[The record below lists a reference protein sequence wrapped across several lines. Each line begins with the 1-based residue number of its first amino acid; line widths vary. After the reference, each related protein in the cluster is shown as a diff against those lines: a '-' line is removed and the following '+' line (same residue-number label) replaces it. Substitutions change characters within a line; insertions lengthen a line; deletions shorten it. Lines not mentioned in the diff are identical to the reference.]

1 MNIFNSDYCH
11 SVKNKN
17 NINLQC
23 HNKHKPNEIFCGI
36 HLNSTNIILYKN
48 EENNNID
55 LNDNISKQKKDIDNK
70 NIENLD
76 LDIEINNKIY
86 ESVIVNSPIKNDDK
100 IIYNKNELFEII
112 SNNLYIS
119 VYSIRKSIKNCGL
132 KSMIDT
138 KQSKQIL
145 IKLLKNLLSKER
157 YYISNIQLII
167 QIQSFLRRWLVHRKK
182 ICCNDTDI
190 LTFTCKYEIPNK
202 YFYIFND
209 KINNKKYAYDIRTL
223 YQIIESEYPSCPYTF
238 RTFTKE
244 EKDIIIE
251 YKNKLNKRG
260 IDIDIPKVVLTIEEE
275 TEMKIKDVFYQIN
288 MLDNYTNPSW
298 FKKLELYQLM
308 ELYVRTEDIWN
319 YRSSMDLESKKRIVN
334 NGSVFNIPVPI
345 IKTLKSKLKLQNIIL
360 NDYIRLITEG
370 INREEKKLG
379 AILILT
385 GLVEVSID
393 ASDALPHLI
402 QI

>member
-1 MNIFNSDYCH
+1 MDIFNTNYCH
-11 SVKNKN
+11 SVKSKN
-17 NINLQC
+17 NKNLQC
-23 HNKHKPNEIFCGI
+23 QNKHKPNQIFCGI
-36 HLNSTNIILYKN
+36 HLNSTNIILYKV
-48 EENNNID
+48 EEKNI
-55 LNDNISKQKKDIDNK
+55 IDNK
-70 NIENLD
+70 KIFF
-76 LDIEINNKIY
+76 EINNEIE
-86 ESVIVNSPIKNDDK
+86 ESINEIEESINQLEKAININSSIKDDDK
-100 IIYNKNELFEII
+100 IVYNKNELFEII
-112 SNNLYIS
+112 SNNSYIS

-145 IKLLKNLLSKER
+145 IELLKKLLLKER
-157 YYISNIQLII
+157 YYISNIQSII
-167 QIQSFLRRWLVHRKK
+167 QIQSLFRKWLVHRKK

-190 LTFTCKYEIPNK
+190 LTFTCKYEIPEK

-209 KINNKKYAYDIRTL
+209 NINNKKYAYDIRTL
-223 YQIIESEYPSCPYTF
+223 YQIIESEYQSCPYTF
-238 RTFTKE
+238 RAFTNE
-244 EKDIIIE
+244 EKDTIIE
-251 YKNKLNKRG
+251 YKNKLSQKG

-319 YRSSMDLESKKRIVN
+319 YRSSMDIESKKRIVN
-334 NGSVFNIPVPI
+334 NGTVFNIPIPI
-345 IKTLKSKLKLQNIIL
+345 IKTFKSKIKLQNIIL

>member
-1 MNIFNSDYCH
+1 MDIFNSNYCH
-11 SVKNKN
+11 SVKSKN
-17 NINLQC
+17 NKNLQC
-23 HNKHKPNEIFCGI
+23 QNKHKPNQIFCGI
-36 HLNSTNIILYKN
+36 HLNSTNIILYKV
-48 EENNNID
+48 EENNIDIKNNID
-55 LNDNISKQKKDIDNK
+55 
-70 NIENLD
+70 IENNI
-76 LDIEINNKIY
+76 IENINNQKIDKEDIINQIE
-86 ESVIVNSPIKNDDK
+86 ESININSSIKNDDK

-112 SNNLYIS
+112 SNNSYIS
-119 VYSIRKSIKNCGL
+119 VYSIRKSIKKCGL
-132 KSMIDT
+132 RSIIDT

-157 YYISNIQLII
+157 YYISNIHSII
-167 QIQSFLRRWLVHRKK
+167 QIQSFFRKWLVYSKK

-202 YFYIFND
+202 YFYIFHD
-209 KINNKKYAYDIRTL
+209 KINKKKYAYDIRTL

-238 RTFTKE
+238 RIFTDE
-244 EKDIIIE
+244 EKNTIIE

-260 IDIDIPKVVLTIEEE
+260 IDIDIPKVILTIEEE

-288 MLDNYTNPSW
+288 MLDNYTNPNW

-308 ELYVRTEDIWN
+308 ELYIRTEDIWN
-319 YRSSMDLESKKRIVN
+319 YRSSMDLESKKKIVN
-334 NGSVFNIPVPI
+334 NGTVFNIPAHI
-345 IKTLKSKLKLQNIIL
+345 IKTLKSKIKLQNIIL
-360 NDYIRLITEG
+360 DDYLRLITEG

-385 GLVEVSID
+385 GLVEVSVD

>member
-1 MNIFNSDYCH
+1 MDIFNSNYCH

-17 NINLQC
+17 NKNLQC
-23 HNKHKPNEIFCGI
+23 NHKHKPNKIFCGI
-36 HLNSTNIILYKN
+36 HLNSNSIILYKV
-48 EENNNID
+48 EETNNID
-55 LNDNISKQKKDIDNK
+55 NKKIVF
-70 NIENLD
+70 
-76 LDIEINNKIY
+76 EINNEIE
-86 ESVIVNSPIKNDDK
+86 ESVNEIEKSINELEKAININLPIKDDDK
-100 IIYNKNELFEII
+100 IVYNKNELFEII
-112 SNNLYIS
+112 SNNSYIS
-119 VYSIRKSIKNCGL
+119 VYSIRKSIRNCGL

-167 QIQSFLRRWLVHRKK
+167 QIQSLFRKWLVHRKK

-190 LTFTCKYEIPNK
+190 LTFTCKYEIPDK

-209 KINNKKYAYDIRTL
+209 NINNKKYAYDIRTL

-238 RTFTKE
+238 RTFTNE

-251 YKNKLNKRG
+251 YKNKLTQKG

-308 ELYVRTEDIWN
+308 EVYVRTEDIWN

-334 NGSVFNIPVPI
+334 HGTVFNIPIPI
-345 IKTLKSKLKLQNIIL
+345 IKTLKSKIKLQNIIL